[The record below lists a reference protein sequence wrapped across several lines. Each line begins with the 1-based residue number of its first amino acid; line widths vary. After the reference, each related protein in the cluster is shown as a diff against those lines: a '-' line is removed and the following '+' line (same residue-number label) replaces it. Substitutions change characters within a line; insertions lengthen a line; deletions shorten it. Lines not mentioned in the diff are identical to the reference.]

1 MRRTVN
7 ALRETGNEE
16 LFELTKKVSSEI
28 DFLEVI
34 TPDHLRINGEEKTLA
49 DTKKTWVAAAKKG
62 EYLDVSFVY
71 DQERLLKYNQKKDAL
86 LDLKIMISDKLKKT
100 RNSASHFQ
108 LVNYLTVVTNQL
120 RVIEIANQLAQSQWA
135 RSDQS
140 F

>member
-49 DTKKTWVAAAKKG
+49 DTKKTWVAAAKR
-62 EYLDVSFVY
+62 VSIWTFHLSTI
-71 DQERLLKYNQKKDAL
+71 E
-86 LDLKIMISDKLKKT
+86 
-100 RNSASHFQ
+100 SAF
-108 LVNYLTVVTNQL
+108 
-120 RVIEIANQLAQSQWA
+120 
-135 RSDQS
+135 
-140 F
+140 